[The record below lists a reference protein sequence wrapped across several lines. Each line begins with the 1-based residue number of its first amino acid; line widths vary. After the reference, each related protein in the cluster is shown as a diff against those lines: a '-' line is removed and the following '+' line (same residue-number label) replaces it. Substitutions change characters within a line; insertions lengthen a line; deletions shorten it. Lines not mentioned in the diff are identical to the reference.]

1 MNVIRKSFIFAAA
14 LFGATLTQKVHAQAT
29 APSIPSILSIVSS
42 NNSMDLTI
50 YGCSGVTYSVN
61 ASTNLFT
68 WQPIG
73 TVGLALSGNYTPGYM
88 AFQDT
93 NAPLFRSRFY
103 IVSGTN
109 PPLATTTNPTVTV
122 VVTNQ
127 VASYYLPTTLTVVA
141 QNFGNGVSSVS
152 LYDGIYP
159 VAGAGA
165 PQATNSFTWSSIVP
179 GLHVFYA
186 AATDPEGN
194 TTWSGPTYVTVTPD
208 PGATVVLTSPQ
219 ASQTVTNGALINL
232 AASVSDATAAV
243 SWVEFFCDGYYV
255 GYAYT
260 PYSLQWAR
268 FAPLASGPHTAY
280 VVAHDASGV
289 DSTSDP
295 VTFTIP
301 PSPTVTLAPISG
313 STYPAAGSIPVAATV
328 TNTLGSV
335 TNLVLFVNGTALASS
350 TNAPGS
356 VLAACSNNWAN
367 VAEGTYALS
376 AIAYDNQGNRVYSP
390 TNTIYAF
397 ASTLVALQ
405 PAVTVMTTNAGQ
417 AICFASTLTI
427 TVVATGFGNGIAGV
441 FLYDGDNEVDGPGI
455 PQATNTF
462 AWSSVDPGVHVF
474 YAVAWDDDNI
484 ATWSAPT
491 FVTMAPNAGATVAL
505 TSPQAGQTETNG
517 ADITFSAAAT
527 DSLAAVSWVEF
538 FCDGCYVGYAY
549 SPYTLEWTRFAS
561 LAAGPHTAFVVA
573 HDANGINSTSAPVAF
588 TVLAPLQIILTPTN
602 GASYPTPG
610 SILVTAT
617 PTNTRGPI
625 TNLVTLTNGVEWAS
639 YTNAPG
645 QAPLVYSNTL
655 LNLPAGLYTLSAI
668 AYEDQGAVYY
678 SPTNSFTVV
687 EAAAPTVT
695 WQQPAAGTDAYNQ
708 ITNLQAIPSDQ
719 YTPIGAMTVSYY
731 DNGTCV
737 GQANSA
743 GSFIL
748 GPYTPTPGTHTL
760 KASTTNE
767 SGVSGY
773 ANLTVTVL
781 SNRPPVI
788 TLISPTNNSN
798 LPTSTVSVTGTASD
812 PDNDPVTVVTYV
824 DGIPQATNAASA
836 GAYSST
842 VIVAPG
848 SHTISAAAFS
858 YGFGPI
864 WSATN
869 AVTVAIYPPA
879 FTSISFDGHA
889 TNYSLNE
896 PIQVEVAGIA
906 DPNLGGSVAQITF
919 YVNGAVAATITNPA
933 STVTQ
938 TVAASPLLGGSYACY
953 AILTDTIGSTTQTP
967 TITCQASNR
976 APTVAFV
983 SPANNSSV
991 GLALPTNL
999 TVTVNASD
1007 PDAGDSVTNVVFY
1020 VNGQRTSTN
1029 TTSSWSWYVPSAGTY
1044 QLTAIAHDTHGL
1056 ASLAASNSVTVTN
1069 TGASTVLSLD
1079 GLTGYMK
1086 LANPFPD
1093 MAVFSVE
1100 CWIYSRT
1107 NTTTGILL
1115 MDSDST
1121 VGYTIL
1127 GIASNNIV
1135 LYANK
1140 SGGTLDTSVTVTN
1153 ATLLNAW
1160 HHIAWTVSSTQSQLF
1175 VDGNLAATINEGG
1188 NNTGYH
1194 QTNPTIGAWNNGNS
1208 GPNRYFNGMLD
1219 EVRVWNIVL
1228 PQSQIQAQMNE
1239 TLTGSE
1245 PGLIGYWNFDSGTA
1259 NDGSPSGNN
1268 GTLVGGAT
1276 ILPHRR

>member
-1 MNVIRKSFIFAAA
+1 MNVIRKPFIFAAA

-42 NNSMDLTI
+42 NNNMDLTI

-61 ASTNLFT
+61 ASTNLST

-109 PPLATTTNPTVTV
+109 PPPATTTNPTVTV

-127 VASYYLPTTLTVVA
+127 VASYYLPTTLTVVS

-159 VAGAGA
+159 VAAVGA
-165 PQATNSFTWSSIVP
+165 PQETNSFMWSSIVP

-186 AATDPEGN
+186 VATDPEGN

-208 PGATVVLTSPQ
+208 PGAAVVLTSPQ

-232 AASVSDATAAV
+232 AASVTDATAAV

-268 FAPLASGPHTAY
+268 FAPLAAGPHTAY

-301 PSPTVTLAPISG
+301 PSPTVTLAPVSG
-313 STYPAAGSIPVAATV
+313 STYPASGSIPVAATV
-328 TNTLGSV
+328 TNTLGIV
-335 TNLVLFVNGTALASS
+335 TNLVLFVNGTALASV

-367 VAEGTYALS
+367 VAQGTYALS
-376 AIAYDNQGNRVYSP
+376 AIAYDNQGNLVCSP

-397 ASTLVALQ
+397 ASTSVALQ
-405 PAVTVMTTNAGQ
+405 PAVMVMTTNAGQ
-417 AICFASTLTI
+417 AIPFESTITL

-455 PQATNTF
+455 PQATNSF
-462 AWSSVDPGVHVF
+462 AWYSVDPGVHVF

-491 FVTMAPNAGATVAL
+491 FVAMAPNAGATVAL

-517 ADITFSAAAT
+517 ADIAFSASAT

-561 LAAGPHTAFVVA
+561 LAAGPHVAYVVA
-573 HDANGINSTSAPVAF
+573 HDANGINSTSASVAF

-617 PTNTRGPI
+617 PTNTLGPI
-625 TNLVTLTNGVEWAS
+625 TNLVTFTNGVEWAT

-645 QAPLVYSNTL
+645 QPPLVYSNTL
-655 LNLPAGLYTLSAI
+655 LNLPAGLYTVSTI

-695 WQQPAAGTDAYNQ
+695 WQQPAAGTNAYNQ

-719 YTPIGAMTVSYY
+719 YSPIGAITVSYY

-767 SGVSGY
+767 SGVSGC
-773 ANLTVTVL
+773 ASLTVTVL
-781 SNRPPVI
+781 SNRPPAI

-836 GAYSST
+836 GVYSST

-869 AVTVAIYPPA
+869 AVTVAIHPPA

-938 TVAASPLLGGSYACY
+938 TVAASPLTAGSYACC
-953 AILTDTIGSTTQTP
+953 ATLTDTLGLTTQTP
-967 TITCQASNR
+967 TIACLASNHP
-976 APTVAFV
+976 PTVAFV

-991 GLALPTNL
+991 GLVLPTNL
-999 TVTVNASD
+999 TVTVSASD
-1007 PDAGDSVTNVVFY
+1007 PDAGDSVTDVVFY
-1020 VNGQRTSTN
+1020 VNGQPASTN
-1029 TTSSWSWYVPSAGTY
+1029 TASSWSWYVPSAGTY
-1044 QLTAIAHDTHGL
+1044 QLTAIAYDTHGL
-1056 ASLAASNSVTVTN
+1056 ASLTASNSVTITN
-1069 TGASTVLSLD
+1069 LGPWQAINWTTLSNVVVQGGTNLVKDAGTRTWDGMATSTTCFTNNGGIQCSTAAGDSSRVILGLSTASATTLS
-1079 GLTGYMK
+1079 
-1086 LANPFPD
+1086 
-1093 MAVFSVE
+1093 SIE
-1100 CWIYSRT
+1100 YSIVIGDDTSTYYIRESNVPQT
-1107 NTTTGILL
+1107 PTTTPLTKGDAFQILESNGTVNYYRNNTL
-1115 MDSDST
+1115 VYTSSNPGTGQSLHPVVLLEYIPST
-1121 VGYTIL
+1121 CI
-1127 GIASNNIV
+1127 NPQ
-1135 LYANK
+1135 
-1140 SGGTLDTSVTVTN
+1140 LDT
-1153 ATLLNAW
+1153 
-1160 HHIAWTVSSTQSQLF
+1160 Q
-1175 VDGNLAATINEGG
+1175 
-1188 NNTGYH
+1188 
-1194 QTNPTIGAWNNGNS
+1194 
-1208 GPNRYFNGMLD
+1208 
-1219 EVRVWNIVL
+1219 
-1228 PQSQIQAQMNE
+1228 
-1239 TLTGSE
+1239 
-1245 PGLIGYWNFDSGTA
+1245 
-1259 NDGSPSGNN
+1259 
-1268 GTLVGGAT
+1268 
-1276 ILPHRR
+1276 